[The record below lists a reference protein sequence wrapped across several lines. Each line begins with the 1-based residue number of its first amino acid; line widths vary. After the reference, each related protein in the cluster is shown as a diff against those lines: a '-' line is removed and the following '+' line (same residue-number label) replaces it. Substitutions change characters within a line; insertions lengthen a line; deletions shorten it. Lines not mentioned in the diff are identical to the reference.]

1 MLIHFWGPEQP
12 EEVTKNQSWKDPRS
26 ESSRKME
33 GREEDLRGRKQVGGE
48 EGKEAEGRGQA
59 LGGEVGLKSKGR

>member
-1 MLIHFWGPEQP
+1 
-12 EEVTKNQSWKDPRS
+12 
-26 ESSRKME
+26 ME

-48 EGKEAEGRGQA
+48 EGKAAEGRGQV